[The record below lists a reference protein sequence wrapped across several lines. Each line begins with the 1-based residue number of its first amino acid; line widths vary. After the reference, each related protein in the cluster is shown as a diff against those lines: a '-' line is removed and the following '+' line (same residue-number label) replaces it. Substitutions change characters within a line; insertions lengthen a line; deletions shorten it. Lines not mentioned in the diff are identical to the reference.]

1 LLNTPVDPTSR
12 RSCPPRGFK
21 STRKTHS
28 ENVLAHDWGCLGD
41 SDGFEVAAGVVMT
54 ACPFG
59 WNRRFVMSAWKTL
72 ILPLLICGTTAGTV
86 HADAI
91 SWPSGLDNWVVYLAA
106 PAGLPGT
113 GPLAYTT
120 SQNPLAQVQATP
132 TTTSATPIQ
141 TTSVAPDASS
151 PLAPAQAATN
161 TTSLPSSPPTQDQT
175 TANSASPALSPSVPA
190 TAPPVP
196 VPTYT
201 APASWQSST
210 PIAPTTPQPSTVQ
223 PLSYIQPVSSQ
234 PSSVSASTSTP
245 LTVVSNTSQASS
257 HIAATTPS
265 LSVVAPAPIAASAPV
280 QAFINVGNGPYPLAA
295 AITTG
300 GAQPWFNSGQLTSF
314 FGGQPTAQQIQSF
327 DSTVL
332 QRVQQTFSQSGIS
345 VSLTENPN
353 VPALHTISLV
363 SNTASSS
370 LPSAIGMTQV
380 GASGFSFIDQ
390 IAQSA
395 SSLDQLEWIV
405 AHNISHELML
415 AFGVPE
421 NYDTTGNFI
430 DSKMANWAMMVSP
443 GATFSSAAAQA
454 INQALAAQNQ
464 PASNSLLGAQELN
477 PAPPPIP
484 EPATLAMWG
493 LAAIAFVV
501 SRRLRAR
508 RISFI
513 RTP

>member
-1 LLNTPVDPTSR
+1 
-12 RSCPPRGFK
+12 
-21 STRKTHS
+21 
-28 ENVLAHDWGCLGD
+28 
-41 SDGFEVAAGVVMT
+41 
-54 ACPFG
+54 
-59 WNRRFVMSAWKTL
+59 MSAWKPL
-72 ILPLLICGTTAGTV
+72 ILPLLICGTIAGTV

-106 PAGLPGT
+106 PAGVPGT
-113 GPLAYTT
+113 GPLAYTN
-120 SQNPLAQVQATP
+120 SQTPVAQVQSAPATTP
-132 TTTSATPIQ
+132 ATPIQ
-141 TTSVAPDASS
+141 ATSVAPDAPS
-151 PLAPAQAATN
+151 PLVPAQAATN
-161 TTSLPSSPPTQDQT
+161 TTSLLPSPPAQDQT
-175 TANSASPALSPSVPA
+175 AANSAPPALSPSAPA
-190 TAPPVP
+190 PAPPVP
-196 VPTYT
+196 VSSYP

-265 LSVVAPAPIAASAPV
+265 LSVVSPAPIAASAPV

-300 GAQPWFNSGQLTSF
+300 GAQPWYNSSQLTSF

-327 DSTVL
+327 DNTIL

-353 VPALHTISLV
+353 VAALHTISLV
-363 SNTASSS
+363 SNTASST
-370 LPSAIGMTQV
+370 LPSAIGMTEV
-380 GASGFSFIDQ
+380 GNSGFSFIDQ
-390 IAQSA
+390 IAHSA
-395 SSLDQLEWIV
+395 NSLDQLEWIV

-430 DSKMANWAMMVSP
+430 DSKMANWSMMVSP
-443 GATFSSAAAQA
+443 GSTFSSAAAQA
-454 INQALAAQNQ
+454 INQALANQ
-464 PASNSLLGAQELN
+464 PASNSLLGAQALN
-477 PAPPPIP
+477 PAPAPIP
-484 EPATLAMWG
+484 EPASLAMWG
-493 LAAIAFVV
+493 LAAVAFVV
-501 SRRLRAR
+501 SWRLRAR
-508 RISFI
+508 RLPSI
-513 RTP
+513 RTA

>member
-1 LLNTPVDPTSR
+1 
-12 RSCPPRGFK
+12 
-21 STRKTHS
+21 
-28 ENVLAHDWGCLGD
+28 
-41 SDGFEVAAGVVMT
+41 
-54 ACPFG
+54 
-59 WNRRFVMSAWKTL
+59 MSAWKML
-72 ILPLLICGTTAGTV
+72 ILPLLICGTIAGTA

-106 PAGLPGT
+106 PSGVPGT

-120 SQNPLAQVQATP
+120 SQTPLAQVQASP
-132 TTTSATPIQ
+132 TTTPATPIQ

-151 PLAPAQAATN
+151 PLAPVQAATLSA
-161 TTSLPSSPPTQDQT
+161 SLPSSPPTQNQT
-175 TANSASPALSPSVPA
+175 TANSPPS
-190 TAPPVP
+190 
-196 VPTYT
+196 
-201 APASWQSST
+201 APAQVPPHRRRQFQS
-210 PIAPTTPQPSTVQ
+210 
-223 PLSYIQPVSSQ
+223 PLTRLPLAGNHRLQSLPPPRSHQ
-234 PSSVSASTSTP
+234 PSSLFRISSRSLRNPQTCHP
-245 LTVVSNTSQASS
+245 LRPHHSQLSRIPRKLSNHLA
-257 HIAATTPS
+257 AATTS

-300 GAQPWFNSGQLTSF
+300 GAQPWYNSGQLTSF

-353 VPALHTISLV
+353 VSALHTISLV

-380 GASGFSFIDQ
+380 GANGFSFIDQ

-430 DSKMANWAMMVSP
+430 DSKLASWAMMVNP

-508 RISFI
+508 RMSLI
-513 RTP
+513 RLA